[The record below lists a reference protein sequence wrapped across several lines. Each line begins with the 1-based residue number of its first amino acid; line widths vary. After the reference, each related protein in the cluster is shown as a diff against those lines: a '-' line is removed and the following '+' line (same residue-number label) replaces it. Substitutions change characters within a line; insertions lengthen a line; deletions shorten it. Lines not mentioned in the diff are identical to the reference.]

1 MTPTKGE
8 THERLAAVLRNNDG
22 MDDAYPVTNGW
33 PQLTLGDLRN
43 LFAGLDRERESFFA
57 GNEMEILGSI
67 MFDDWPTP

>member
-43 LFAGLDRERESFFA
+43 LFASLDRETR
-57 GNEMEILGSI
+57 IVHR
-67 MFDDWPTP
+67 